1 MNSPIYAIEA
11 PGKVSR
17 EDAERIK
24 KIVRDALG
32 HDHGRILVLPEGMK
46 FSVHHSV
53 NDDPATGNIPSK
65 DD

>member
-11 PGKVSR
+11 PGKGSR

-46 FSVHHSV
+46 FSVHV
-53 NDDPATGNIPSK
+53 DPATGNIPSK